1 MIQIKLTKNWRD
13 EIRGKVI
20 DVNEVVANALVKQDF
35 GLLVLPEKQVKVE
48 LLKSWKNR
56 SGNCRYPEGEIV
68 KVSEAIANDLIKNN
82 IAKPT
87 GQDRPVE
94 PKEAPIE
101 PIKVEKV
108 QKIPKYLSIE
118 EVRKLINQ
126 PYLEGIKYKEGL
138 KNKRRN
144 KGQVW
149 LKRIKNNLFR
159 AKRDYAILS
168 LFYSSGIR
176 LAELV
181 GLNMQDIDFDRGIMK
196 VLGKG
201 SREREATLT
210 VEAIK
215 VLQAYLKARKNWKGC
230 KGESIFL
237 SREGNRIT
245 KMCVQRFTE
254 QYGIEAGIDK
264 KVTPHML
271 RHSSA
276 THFVNGG
283 MDLIKVQ
290 NFLGHR
296 SLISTQI
303 YTHLQT
309 DDQKEERNKLH
320 PLNKFGLKAI

>member
-1 MIQIKLTKNWRD
+1 MIRIKLLLDWRGSRKGETISVND
-13 EIRGKVI
+13 PVGKALI
-20 DVNEVVANALVKQDF
+20 EQGTGIEVEQ
-35 GLLVLPEKQVKVE
+35 EKQV
-48 LLKSWKNR
+48 
-56 SGNCRYPEGEIV
+56 I
-68 KVSEAIANDLIKNN
+68 AIPA
-82 IAKPT
+82 
-87 GQDRPVE
+87 GQDRPVALT
-94 PKEAPIE
+94 EAPIE
-101 PIKVEKV
+101 PVEPIKVKKV
-108 QKIPKYLSIE
+108 QKIPKYLSVE
-118 EVRKLINQ
+118 EVKKLINQ
-126 PYLEGIKYKEGL
+126 PYLEGIKYKEEL
-138 KNKRRN
+138 KNKRRS
-144 KGQVW
+144 KGQLW

-159 AKRDYAILS
+159 AKRNYAILS

-181 GLNMQDIDFDRGIMK
+181 GLNMKDISFDRGIVK
-196 VLGKG
+196 VIGKG
-201 SREREATLT
+201 LRERESSLT
-210 VEAIK
+210 IESIK
-215 VLQAYLKARKNWKGC
+215 VLQWYLKARKNWKGC
-230 KGESIFL
+230 KGEAVFL
-237 SREGNRIT
+237 SREGKRIT

-254 QYGIEAGIDK
+254 RYGIEAGIDK

-320 PLNKFGLKAI
+320 PLNKFNLKAI

>member
-1 MIQIKLTKNWRD
+1 MIRIKLLLDWRGSRKGETISVND
-13 EIRGKVI
+13 PVGKALI
-20 DVNEVVANALVKQDF
+20 EQDTGIEVEQ
-35 GLLVLPEKQVKVE
+35 EKQV
-48 LLKSWKNR
+48 
-56 SGNCRYPEGEIV
+56 I
-68 KVSEAIANDLIKNN
+68 AIPAE
-82 IAKPT
+82 
-87 GQDRPVE
+87 QDRPVALIE
-94 PKEAPIE
+94 SPIE
-101 PIKVEKV
+101 PIKVKKV

-118 EVRKLINQ
+118 EVKKLINQ
-126 PYLEGIKYKEGL
+126 PYSEGQRYKEEL
-138 KNKRRN
+138 KNKRRS
-144 KGQVW
+144 KGQLW

-181 GLNMQDIDFDRGIMK
+181 GLNIQDIDFDRGIVK

-215 VLQAYLKARKNWKGC
+215 VLQGYLKARKNWKGC
-230 KGESIFL
+230 KGEAIFL
-237 SREGNRIT
+237 SREGKRIT
-245 KMCVQRFTE
+245 KMCIQRFTE
-254 QYGIEAGIDK
+254 RYGIEAGIDK

-290 NFLGHR
+290 YFLGHR
-296 SLISTQI
+296 SIVSTQI